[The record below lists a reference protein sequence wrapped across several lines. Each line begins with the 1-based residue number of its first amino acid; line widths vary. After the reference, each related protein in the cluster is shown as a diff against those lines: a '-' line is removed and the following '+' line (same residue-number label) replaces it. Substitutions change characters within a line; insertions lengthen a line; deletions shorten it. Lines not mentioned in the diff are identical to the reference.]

1 MDRLNR
7 IYTIV
12 EQSQNKFIC
21 SNDFHKKKR
30 MQNLKIKLSSQMCRL
45 TQIKN
50 DYDFIALQK
59 RYAAIN
65 KIPSTFNKITIIT
78 D

>member
-1 MDRLNR
+1 
-7 IYTIV
+7 
-12 EQSQNKFIC
+12 
-21 SNDFHKKKR
+21 
-30 MQNLKIKLSSQMCRL
+30 MQYLKIKLSSQMCRL

-59 RYAAIN
+59 RNAAIN